1 MKIKANDTVL
11 ITKGKDRGRTGK
23 VSRALPRLHTV
34 IVEGANLRKRHQ
46 RPRRG
51 GEKGKVITISHPLP
65 VANVKLI
72 CSSCKKPARVGY
84 RFDGENKQRIC
95 KKCEAVIS

>member
-1 MKIKANDTVL
+1 MKIKTNDTVL

-23 VSRALPRLHTV
+23 VSRALPRFYKV

-51 GEKGKVITISHPLP
+51 GEKGKVITLAHPLP

-72 CSSCKKPARVGY
+72 CSACKKPARVGY
-84 RFDGENKQRIC
+84 RLDGENKQRIC
-95 KKCEAVIS
+95 KRCEAAL

>member
-1 MKIKANDTVL
+1 MKIKTNDTVL
-11 ITKGKDRGRTGK
+11 IVKGKDRGRTGK
-23 VSRALPRLHTV
+23 VSRALPRFLKV
-34 IVEGANLRKRHQ
+34 IVEGVNLRKRHQ

-51 GEKGKVITISHPLP
+51 GEKGKVVTLAHPLF

-84 RFDGENKQRIC
+84 VIEGSEKRRIC
-95 KKCEAVIS
+95 KKCKAII